1 MPSDEKLALAIQQ
14 GNADALRGLVERHHS
29 LLLGYLYRLTDG
41 NCPLA
46 DDLAQETFIHVLNG
60 IAGYKYPHPFKPW
73 FYAIATNLAR
83 DHFKS
88 ATVRHTSMLDS
99 EAESQEDENAR
110 VETNLLEAS
119 NAEEVAGALHKLP
132 DHQREVVI
140 LRFYQDLSLAEI
152 AAALDLPIG
161 TVKSRLWLGL
171 RRLRDILER
180 QAFSEK

>member
-1 MPSDEKLALAIQQ
+1 MLSDEKLALAIQQ

-46 DDLAQETFIHVLNG
+46 DDLAQETFIRVLNG

-73 FYAIATNLAR
+73 LYAIATNLAR
-83 DHFKS
+83 DYFKS
-88 ATVRHTSMLDS
+88 AAVRHTMMLDS
-99 EAESQEDENAR
+99 EAELQEDENGH
-110 VETNLLEAS
+110 VETNLLEAGD
-119 NAEEVAGALHKLP
+119 AEKVVGALHRLP

-152 AAALDLPIG
+152 AATLDLPIG
-161 TVKSRLWLGL
+161 TVKSRLCLGL
-171 RRLRDILER
+171 RRLRDILEH